1 MKVCEW
7 LGPGYTSINSGK
19 NAFNPYNSVSK
30 FFFLHLFWK
39 FTFGDPRYAHIHSG
53 KNVFIPIMTLL
64 LFHHSVFIS
73 LGEIQAFL
81 SFENLTGIYVINIHC
96 MYYLF
101 EDSGLYIGF
110 LK

>member
-1 MKVCEW
+1 MSFSARVNYHCF
-7 LGPGYTSINSGK
+7 SITNDL
-19 NAFNPYNSVSK
+19 
-30 FFFLHLFWK
+30 FF
-39 FTFGDPRYAHIHSG
+39 DI
-53 KNVFIPIMTLL
+53 TLL

-81 SFENLTGIYVINIHC
+81 SFENLTGIYVIDIHC

-101 EDSGLYIGF
+101 EDSGLYVGF